1 MSLYGALLT
10 GVSSLDANS
19 RALAVTSSNIAN
31 VNTVGYKAER
41 TTFKEALSQLQKG
54 ASAPSTQLG
63 GTNPLSVGLGVELSS
78 IDMQLSGG
86 AVQTTGNPY
95 DVAIQGDGF
104 FQVEKPDGT
113 TAYTRDGSF
122 GVSDTGA
129 LVTNDG
135 YRVLPNVTL
144 PQDVQDV
151 SISPSGLVQ
160 ANNGSGQPVELG
172 RIELARFVNPS
183 GLMSLGENLYA
194 ETAASGQ
201 PVTGFPQEQGFGRVL
216 QGMLESSNVEIV
228 TEMTD
233 MIAAQRA
240 YEINAKAIRAGEDM
254 MQTTN
259 DLIR

>member
-1 MSLYGALLT
+1 MNPGLRTSASGMRAQQLMVDT
-10 GVSSLDANS
+10 IANN
-19 RALAVTSSNIAN
+19 LAN
-31 VNTVGYKAER
+31 VNTTGFKRSRVSFEDVLYETLEQPR
-41 TTFKEALSQLQKG
+41 TVNPNDSQTIAPVQIGKG
-54 ASAPSTQLG
+54 VRLGAITRLHTQGAP
-63 GTNPLSVGLGVELSS
+63 E
-78 IDMQLSGG
+78 
-86 AVQTTGNPY
+86 QTGRLL

-201 PVTGFPQEQGFGRVL
+201 PVTGFPQELGFGKL
-216 QGMLESSNVEIV
+216 MQGYLESSNVEIV
-228 TEMTD
+228 QEMTD

-254 MQTTN
+254 MQATN